1 MARPTFIAFAAAA
14 VATAVATAAADAD
27 AASAAASAAAATT
40 FEVAVL
46 EGREPI
52 AKPAQTDADELEGRW
67 CLAEPTDGEKEGEG

>member
-27 AASAAASAAAATT
+27 AASTAAAAAT

>member
-1 MARPTFIAFAAAA
+1 MARPAVLALAAAA

-27 AASAAASAAAATT
+27 AASAAASAAAAT

-52 AKPAQTDADELEGRW
+52 SKPAQTDADELEGRW
-67 CLAEPTDGEKEGEG
+67 CLAEPPDGEKEGEG

>member
-14 VATAVATAAADAD
+14 VATAVATAAADAN
-27 AASAAASAAAATT
+27 AASASASAAATT

>member
-1 MARPTFIAFAAAA
+1 MARPTFIALAAAA

-27 AASAAASAAAATT
+27 AASASASAAAAT

-52 AKPAQTDADELEGRW
+52 AKPAQTVADDLEGR
-67 CLAEPTDGEKEGEG
+67 